1 MQLEF
6 FRYFLWITTRKL
18 HESVTNPIARKG
30 QGTKSLAGCRGSAP
44 AGVQR
49 QSLWRLPSYPNSF
62 TRWQATKCPFS
73 TSLKGGIDCAQASVA
88 WGQRVRNGQ
97 PDGAFRGL
105 GMSPERT
112 MRLFAR
118 AAFGSGSG
126 TADKSDLE
134 YGCSG

>member
-1 MQLEF
+1 M
-6 FRYFLWITTRKL
+6 
-18 HESVTNPIARKG
+18 
-30 QGTKSLAGCRGSAP
+30 
-44 AGVQR
+44 
-49 QSLWRLPSYPNSF
+49 
-62 TRWQATKCPFS
+62 
-73 TSLKGGIDCAQASVA
+73 
-88 WGQRVRNGQ
+88 RNGQ

-134 YGCSG
+134 YVLSFSRKVLVKKRTIL